1 MGVFGEAEEQ
11 FFMEMGG
18 FEDARPPRRSAGSPP
33 PVEAEAGDGGDGADG
48 AGTVG
53 GGSAAAAAGSAAR
66 KLRKKLQQIH
76 ALEGCRAPPLRGLQ
90 AQRPSGGACLQS
102 HRKSSCISVCRRC

>member
-48 AGTVG
+48 AGTV